1 MPLKTWTGSKPWTK
15 RLDQLKKRYLRV
27 DKSLENQKI
36 IGVWVYK
43 IKLKENGEVN
53 KFKARLVAKG
63 YKQEYGVDYVEVFA
77 PVLG

>member
-1 MPLKTWTGSKPWTK
+1 M
-15 RLDQLKKRYLRV
+15 RV

-43 IKLKENGEVN
+43 IKLKENGEIN